1 MELKN
6 IEELMEM
13 NKQEV
18 YDYQDVVSKNASLAW
33 NVYKIKQEQEKKE

>member
-33 NVYKIKQEQEKKE
+33 NVYKIKEAQEKKE